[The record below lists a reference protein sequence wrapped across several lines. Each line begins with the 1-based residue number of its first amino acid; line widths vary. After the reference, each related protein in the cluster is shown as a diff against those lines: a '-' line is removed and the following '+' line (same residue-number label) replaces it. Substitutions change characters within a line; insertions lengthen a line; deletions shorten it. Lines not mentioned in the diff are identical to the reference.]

1 MATQRLDVE
10 KFTGENDFHLW
21 RLKMRALLVHQGIEE
36 VLEDPRTSKK
46 ISKVKDEDMQEAMDK
61 AHNTIILSL
70 GDGVLREVGDQ
81 TTTAGLWKKLE
92 DLYTKKSLTK
102 RLSTKKRLYTL
113 QMEEGS
119 SLTTHIDAF
128 NRIIL
133 DLEDINVK
141 IEDEDKAIILLS
153 SLPSSYEHFVDTLLY
168 GRQSL
173 AMQDFK
179 EALSSKES
187 SKKSE
192 TKDGEGLSVRGRS
205 EKRDGWKGKKKGRSK
220 SKNSALKCFHCH
232 KEGHFKR
239 DCPERKI
246 KPKDANNRSGNA
258 AVASEDSDEGY
269 DSAGV
274 LVASNMQT
282 EGKWVLDSG
291 CTYHMCPHKN
301 LFSSYQPFEGGK
313 VLMGNNASCK
323 VIGIGSV
330 RLKMSDGII
339 RELDNVRHI
348 PELKRNLISLSM
360 LDKAGCCIRLE
371 SSSLKVIKGSLILM
385 KGVMQHGL
393 YILQGSA
400 ITGDVGVVIKQELD
414 KTLLWHFRLGHVSES
429 GLKELEK
436 QGALGS
442 DKISTVGFC
451 EECVLGKSS
460 RTRFKTAVHNT
471 KGTLDY
477 IHSDMWGPAQI
488 ESLGGACYFL
498 SMIDDF
504 SRMFDDLCEKSGIQR
519 HKTVRHTPQQNGL
532 AERMNRTLMERVR
545 CMLFHSK
552 LLKTL
557 WAETLCTACYL
568 INRCP
573 STAIELKTPYE
584 VWSGRLADYTKLRI
598 FGCTAYAHIKQGK
611 LEPRALKCAFLGYP
625 SGTKGYRLWCVD
637 LKPPKCIISRDVI
650 FNESEMLKNQTS
662 TQSSIQKI
670 PSAETPHFEVELS
683 KTEDD
688 QNTSHTGET
697 QGSDETSAQTLE
709 HISIQDYQL
718 TRDRQKRQIKAP
730 ERLGYAD
737 LIAYALTAAQEVDQE
752 EPKTYEEAI
761 ACKESTQWIKAMEDE
776 MDSLNKNGTW
786 KLIQKTRRKEDVKT
800 AFLHGDLQ
808 EEIVMS
814 QPEGFVNTQH
824 PDWVCLLQKSLYGLK
839 QSPRQ
844 WYLKF
849 DSYMQ
854 ELNFQKS
861 SYDCCV
867 YLRKTY
873 GEEVIYLVLYVD
885 DMLLASKSMKLINLL
900 KQQLRDKFDM
910 KDLGPAK
917 KILGVEM
924 IRNRTARTLFLSQ
937 EKYVNK
943 ILEKFGMLNCKPVST
958 PMAAHFRLSSQQ
970 CPSTESEQTEML
982 KTPYANSV
990 GCLMYA
996 MVLTRPDLSYAV
1008 SLVSRFMSNPGKEH
1022 WRAVKWILRYLKGIT
1037 RYGLLYGGERANYNL
1052 VEGSV
1057 DSDYAGDLDNRRSL
1071 TGFLFTL
1078 NNCTISWKASLQS
1091 VVALSTTEAEY
1102 TAAVEAFKEA
1112 IWLRGMINELG
1123 YQQTSIPI
1131 LCDSQSAISL
1141 SKNQVHHEKTK
1152 HIDIKLHF
1160 IRLEVSKG
1168 TVKLVKVHT
1177 TNNVAD
1183 MLTKP
1188 VPMAKFEHCLD
1199 LAGICRI

>member
-61 AHNTIILSL
+61 AHSTIILSL

-81 TTTAGLWKKLE
+81 TTAAGLWKKLE

-153 SLPSSYEHFVDTLLY
+153 SLPPSYEHFVDTLLY

-173 AMQDFK
+173 AMQDVK

-187 SKKSE
+187 FKKSE
-192 TKDGEGLSVRGRS
+192 TKDGEGLT
-205 EKRDGWKGKKKGRSK
+205 
-220 SKNSALKCFHCH
+220 
-232 KEGHFKR
+232 EGHFKR

-246 KPKDANNRSGNA
+246 KPKDANNRNGNA
-258 AVASEDSDEGY
+258 VVASEDSDERY

-282 EGKWVLDSG
+282 E
-291 CTYHMCPHKN
+291 
-301 LFSSYQPFEGGK
+301 
-313 VLMGNNASCK
+313 
-323 VIGIGSV
+323 
-330 RLKMSDGII
+330 
-339 RELDNVRHI
+339 
-348 PELKRNLISLSM
+348 
-360 LDKAGCCIRLE
+360 
-371 SSSLKVIKGSLILM
+371 
-385 KGVMQHGL
+385 
-393 YILQGSA
+393 
-400 ITGDVGVVIKQELD
+400 
-414 KTLLWHFRLGHVSES
+414 
-429 GLKELEK
+429 
-436 QGALGS
+436 
-442 DKISTVGFC
+442 
-451 EECVLGKSS
+451 
-460 RTRFKTAVHNT
+460 
-471 KGTLDY
+471 
-477 IHSDMWGPAQI
+477 
-488 ESLGGACYFL
+488 
-498 SMIDDF
+498 DDF
-504 SRMFDDLCEKSGIQR
+504 SRMVWVYPIRSKDQAFDRFKAWKTLIETQTNRKVRRVRTDNGLEFCNKQFDVLCEKSGIQR

-532 AERMNRTLMERVR
+532 AERMNRTLMERVK

-552 LLKTL
+552 LPKTL
-557 WAETLCTACYL
+557 WAEALCTACYL

-573 STAIELKTPYE
+573 STAIELKTPYK
-584 VWSGRLADYTKLRI
+584 VWSGKLTDYTKLRI

-625 SGTKGYRLWCVD
+625 SGTKGYKLWCVD
-637 LKPPKCIISRDVI
+637 LKPPKYIISRDVI

-662 TQSSIQKI
+662 AQSTIQKI
-670 PSAETPHFEVELS
+670 PGAETPHFDVELL
-683 KTEDD
+683 KTEDG

-697 QGSDETSAQTLE
+697 QGSNETSAQSLE
-709 HISIQDYQL
+709 HTSIQDNQL
-718 TRDRQKRQIKAP
+718 TRDRQKRQVRAP

-737 LIAYALTAAQEVDQE
+737 LIAYALTAAQNVDQE
-752 EPKTYEEAI
+752 EPKTYEEAV
-761 ACKESTQWIKAMEDE
+761 ACKESAQWIKAMEDE

-786 KLIQKTRRKEDVKT
+786 KLIQKPEGRKVVGYKWVYKIKDGIPDVEPKRFKARHTSIRIILSLVAVYDMHLEQLDVKT

-814 QPEGFVNTQH
+814 QPGGFVNTQH

-844 WYLKF
+844 W
-849 DSYMQ
+849 
-854 ELNFQKS
+854 
-861 SYDCCV
+861 
-867 YLRKTY
+867 
-873 GEEVIYLVLYVD
+873 
-885 DMLLASKSMKLINLL
+885 
-900 KQQLRDKFDM
+900 
-910 KDLGPAK
+910 
-917 KILGVEM
+917 
-924 IRNRTARTLFLSQ
+924 
-937 EKYVNK
+937 
-943 ILEKFGMLNCKPVST
+943 
-958 PMAAHFRLSSQQ
+958 LSSQQ
-970 CPSTESEQTEML
+970 CPSTESKQTEML
-982 KTPYANSV
+982 KTPYASSV

-996 MVLTRPDLSYAV
+996 MVLTRLDLSDAV
-1008 SLVSRFMSNPGKEH
+1008 SMVSRFMSNPEKEH
-1022 WRAVKWILRYLKGIT
+1022 WRAVKWILRYLRGT
-1037 RYGLLYGGERANYNL
+1037 TSYGLLYGGERANYNL

-1057 DSDYAGDLDNRRSL
+1057 DSDYTGDLDNRRSL
-1071 TGFLFTL
+1071 TCFLFTL
-1078 NNCTISWKASLQS
+1078 NSCTISWKASLQS

-1102 TAAVEAFKEA
+1102 TAAAEAFKEA

-1123 YQQTSIPI
+1123 YEQSSITI
-1131 LCDSQSAISL
+1131 LCDNQSAISL

-1168 TVKLVKVHT
+1168 TVKLVKVYT
-1177 TNNVAD
+1177 SNNVAD

-1188 VPMAKFEHCLD
+1188 VPMAKFEHCLN

>member
-61 AHNTIILSL
+61 AHSTIILSL

-81 TTTAGLWKKLE
+81 TTAAGLWKKLE

-153 SLPSSYEHFVDTLLY
+153 SLPPSYEHFVDTLLY

-173 AMQDFK
+173 AMQDVK

-187 SKKSE
+187 FKKSE
-192 TKDGEGLSVRGRS
+192 TKDGEGLT
-205 EKRDGWKGKKKGRSK
+205 
-220 SKNSALKCFHCH
+220 
-232 KEGHFKR
+232 EGHFKR

-246 KPKDANNRSGNA
+246 KPKDANNRNGNA
-258 AVASEDSDEGY
+258 VVASEDSDERY

-282 EGKWVLDSG
+282 E
-291 CTYHMCPHKN
+291 
-301 LFSSYQPFEGGK
+301 
-313 VLMGNNASCK
+313 
-323 VIGIGSV
+323 
-330 RLKMSDGII
+330 
-339 RELDNVRHI
+339 
-348 PELKRNLISLSM
+348 
-360 LDKAGCCIRLE
+360 
-371 SSSLKVIKGSLILM
+371 
-385 KGVMQHGL
+385 
-393 YILQGSA
+393 
-400 ITGDVGVVIKQELD
+400 
-414 KTLLWHFRLGHVSES
+414 
-429 GLKELEK
+429 
-436 QGALGS
+436 
-442 DKISTVGFC
+442 
-451 EECVLGKSS
+451 
-460 RTRFKTAVHNT
+460 
-471 KGTLDY
+471 
-477 IHSDMWGPAQI
+477 
-488 ESLGGACYFL
+488 
-498 SMIDDF
+498 DDF
-504 SRMFDDLCEKSGIQR
+504 SRMVWVYPIRSKDQAFDRFKAWKTLIETQTNRKVRRVRTDNGLEFCNKQFDVLCEKSGIQR

-532 AERMNRTLMERVR
+532 AERMNRTLMERVK

-552 LLKTL
+552 LPKTL
-557 WAETLCTACYL
+557 WAEALCTACYL

-573 STAIELKTPYE
+573 STAIELKTPYK
-584 VWSGRLADYTKLRI
+584 VWSGKLTDYTKLRI

-625 SGTKGYRLWCVD
+625 SGTKGYKLWCVD
-637 LKPPKCIISRDVI
+637 LKPPKYIISRDVI

-662 TQSSIQKI
+662 AQSTIQKI
-670 PSAETPHFEVELS
+670 PGAETPHFDVELL
-683 KTEDD
+683 KTEDG

-697 QGSDETSAQTLE
+697 QGSNETSAQSLE
-709 HISIQDYQL
+709 HTSIQDNQL
-718 TRDRQKRQIKAP
+718 TRDRQKRQVRAP

-737 LIAYALTAAQEVDQE
+737 LIAYALTAAQNVDQE
-752 EPKTYEEAI
+752 EPKTYEEAV
-761 ACKESTQWIKAMEDE
+761 ACKESAQWIKAMEDE

-786 KLIQKTRRKEDVKT
+786 KLIQKPEGRKVVGYKWVYKIKDGIPDVEPKRFKARHTSIRIILSLVAVYDMHLEQLDVKT

-814 QPEGFVNTQH
+814 QPGGFVNTQH

-873 GEEVIYLVLYVD
+873 GEEVIYLVL
-885 DMLLASKSMKLINLL
+885 
-900 KQQLRDKFDM
+900 
-910 KDLGPAK
+910 
-917 KILGVEM
+917 
-924 IRNRTARTLFLSQ
+924 
-937 EKYVNK
+937 
-943 ILEKFGMLNCKPVST
+943 
-958 PMAAHFRLSSQQ
+958 LSSQQ
-970 CPSTESEQTEML
+970 CPSTESKQTEML
-982 KTPYANSV
+982 KTPYASSV

-996 MVLTRPDLSYAV
+996 MVLTRLDLSDAV
-1008 SLVSRFMSNPGKEH
+1008 SMVSRFMSNPEKEH
-1022 WRAVKWILRYLKGIT
+1022 WRAVKWILRYLRGT
-1037 RYGLLYGGERANYNL
+1037 TSYGLLYGGERANYNL

-1057 DSDYAGDLDNRRSL
+1057 DSDYTGDLDNRRSL
-1071 TGFLFTL
+1071 TCFLFTL
-1078 NNCTISWKASLQS
+1078 NSCTISWKASLQS

-1102 TAAVEAFKEA
+1102 TAAAEAFKEA

-1123 YQQTSIPI
+1123 YEQSSITI
-1131 LCDSQSAISL
+1131 LCDNQSAISL

-1168 TVKLVKVHT
+1168 TVKLVKVYT
-1177 TNNVAD
+1177 SNNVAD

-1188 VPMAKFEHCLD
+1188 VPMAKFEHCLN

>member
-61 AHNTIILSL
+61 AHSTIILSL

-81 TTTAGLWKKLE
+81 TTAAGLWKKLE

-153 SLPSSYEHFVDTLLY
+153 SLPPSYEHFVDTLLY

-173 AMQDFK
+173 AMQDVK

-187 SKKSE
+187 FKKSE
-192 TKDGEGLSVRGRS
+192 TKDGEGLT
-205 EKRDGWKGKKKGRSK
+205 
-220 SKNSALKCFHCH
+220 
-232 KEGHFKR
+232 EGHFKR

-246 KPKDANNRSGNA
+246 KPKDANNRNGNA
-258 AVASEDSDEGY
+258 VVASEDSDERY

-282 EGKWVLDSG
+282 E
-291 CTYHMCPHKN
+291 
-301 LFSSYQPFEGGK
+301 
-313 VLMGNNASCK
+313 
-323 VIGIGSV
+323 GSV

-360 LDKAGCCIRLE
+360 L
-371 SSSLKVIKGSLILM
+371 
-385 KGVMQHGL
+385 GVMQHGL
-393 YILQGSA
+393 YILQGTT
-400 ITGDVGVVIKQELD
+400 ITGDAGIVIKQEQD
-414 KTLLWHFRLGHVSES
+414 KILLWHFRLGH
-429 GLKELEK
+429 
-436 QGALGS
+436 
-442 DKISTVGFC
+442 
-451 EECVLGKSS
+451 
-460 RTRFKTAVHNT
+460 
-471 KGTLDY
+471 
-477 IHSDMWGPAQI
+477 DMWGPAQI

-504 SRMFDDLCEKSGIQR
+504 SRMVWVYPIRSKDQAFDRFKAWKTLIETQTNRKVRRVRTDNGLEFCNKQFDVLCEKSGIQR

-532 AERMNRTLMERVR
+532 AERMNRTLMERVK

-552 LLKTL
+552 LPKTL
-557 WAETLCTACYL
+557 WAEALCTACYL

-573 STAIELKTPYE
+573 STAIELKTPYK
-584 VWSGRLADYTKLRI
+584 VWSGKLTDYTKLRI

-625 SGTKGYRLWCVD
+625 SGTKGYKLWCVD
-637 LKPPKCIISRDVI
+637 LKPPKYIISRDVI

-662 TQSSIQKI
+662 AQSTIQKI
-670 PSAETPHFEVELS
+670 PGAETPHFDVELL
-683 KTEDD
+683 KTEDG

-697 QGSDETSAQTLE
+697 QGSNETSAQSLE
-709 HISIQDYQL
+709 HTSIQDNQL
-718 TRDRQKRQIKAP
+718 TRDRQKRQVRAP

-737 LIAYALTAAQEVDQE
+737 LIAYALTAAQNVDQE
-752 EPKTYEEAI
+752 EPKTYEEAV
-761 ACKESTQWIKAMEDE
+761 ACKESAQWIKAMEDE

-786 KLIQKTRRKEDVKT
+786 KLIQKPEGRKVVGYKWVYKIKDGIPDVEPKRFKARHTSIRIILSLVAVYDMHLEQLDVKT

-814 QPEGFVNTQH
+814 QPGGFVNTQH

-844 WYLKF
+844 W
-849 DSYMQ
+849 
-854 ELNFQKS
+854 
-861 SYDCCV
+861 
-867 YLRKTY
+867 
-873 GEEVIYLVLYVD
+873 
-885 DMLLASKSMKLINLL
+885 
-900 KQQLRDKFDM
+900 
-910 KDLGPAK
+910 
-917 KILGVEM
+917 
-924 IRNRTARTLFLSQ
+924 
-937 EKYVNK
+937 
-943 ILEKFGMLNCKPVST
+943 
-958 PMAAHFRLSSQQ
+958 LSSQQ
-970 CPSTESEQTEML
+970 CPSTESKQTEML
-982 KTPYANSV
+982 KTPYASSV

-996 MVLTRPDLSYAV
+996 MVLTRLDLSDAV
-1008 SLVSRFMSNPGKEH
+1008 SMVSRFMSNPEKEH
-1022 WRAVKWILRYLKGIT
+1022 WRAVKWILRYLRGT
-1037 RYGLLYGGERANYNL
+1037 TSYGLLYGGERANYNL

-1057 DSDYAGDLDNRRSL
+1057 DSDYTGDLDNRRSL
-1071 TGFLFTL
+1071 TCFLFTL
-1078 NNCTISWKASLQS
+1078 NSCTISWKASLQS

-1102 TAAVEAFKEA
+1102 TAAAEAFKEA

-1123 YQQTSIPI
+1123 YEQSSITI
-1131 LCDSQSAISL
+1131 LCDNQSAISL

-1168 TVKLVKVHT
+1168 TVKLVKVYT
-1177 TNNVAD
+1177 SNNVAD

-1188 VPMAKFEHCLD
+1188 VPMAKFEHCLN

>member
-1 MATQRLDVE
+1 MAIQKLDVE

-46 ISKVKDEDMQEAMDK
+46 ISKVKDEDIQKAMDK

-70 GDGVLREVGDQ
+70 GDRVLREMGDQ
-81 TTTAGLWKKLE
+81 TTAAGLWKKLE

-113 QMEEGS
+113 QMEEAS

-128 NRIIL
+128 NKIIL

-153 SLPSSYEHFVDTLLY
+153 SLPHSYEHFVDTLLY

-173 AMQDFK
+173 AIQDVK
-179 EALSSKES
+179 EVLSSKES

-192 TKDGEGLSVRGRS
+192 TRDGEWLT
-205 EKRDGWKGKKKGRSK
+205 E
-220 SKNSALKCFHCH
+220 C
-232 KEGHFKR
+232 HFKR

-246 KPKDANNRSGNA
+246 KPKDANNMNGNA
-258 AVASEDSDEGY
+258 VVASEDSDEGY
-269 DSAGV
+269 DSAGI

-291 CTYHMCPHKN
+291 CTYHMCPHKH

-313 VLMGNNASCK
+313 VLKGNNASCK
-323 VIGIGSV
+323 VIGIGS
-330 RLKMSDGII
+330 
-339 RELDNVRHI
+339 
-348 PELKRNLISLSM
+348 
-360 LDKAGCCIRLE
+360 A
-371 SSSLKVIKGSLILM
+371 
-385 KGVMQHGL
+385 
-393 YILQGSA
+393 
-400 ITGDVGVVIKQELD
+400 
-414 KTLLWHFRLGHVSES
+414 RLGHVNES

-436 QGALGS
+436 QVALGS

-451 EECVLGKSS
+451 EECVLRKSS

-471 KGTLDY
+471 KG
-477 IHSDMWGPAQI
+477 
-488 ESLGGACYFL
+488 
-498 SMIDDF
+498 
-504 SRMFDDLCEKSGIQR
+504 K
-519 HKTVRHTPQQNGL
+519 
-532 AERMNRTLMERVR
+532 
-545 CMLFHSK
+545 
-552 LLKTL
+552 
-557 WAETLCTACYL
+557 
-568 INRCP
+568 
-573 STAIELKTPYE
+573 
-584 VWSGRLADYTKLRI
+584 LADYTKLRI

-625 SGTKGYRLWCVD
+625 SGTKGYKLWCVD
-637 LKPPKCIISRDVI
+637 LKSPKCIISRDVI
-650 FNESEMLKNQTS
+650 FNESEMLKSQTS
-662 TQSSIQKI
+662 AQSTIQKI
-670 PSAETPHFEVELS
+670 SGAETPHFEVELT
-683 KTEDD
+683 KTEDG

-697 QGSDETSAQTLE
+697 QGSDGTSAQSPE
-709 HISIQDYQL
+709 HTSIQDYQL
-718 TRDRQKRQIKAP
+718 TRDRQERQVRAP

-737 LIAYALTAAQEVDQE
+737 LIAYALTTAHEVDQE
-752 EPKTYEEAI
+752 EPKTYEEAV
-761 ACKESTQWIKAMEDE
+761 A
-776 MDSLNKNGTW
+776 N
-786 KLIQKTRRKEDVKT
+786 VKT
-800 AFLHGDLQ
+800 AFLYGDLQ
-808 EEIVMS
+808 EEIIMS
-814 QPEGFVNTQH
+814 QHEGFVNTKH
-824 PDWVCLLQKSLYGLK
+824 LDWVCLLKKSLYGLK

-867 YLRKTY
+867 YFRKTY

-885 DMLLASKSMKLINLL
+885 DMLLASKNMKLFDLL
-900 KQQLRDKFDM
+900 KQKLRVKFDM

-917 KILGVEM
+917 KILGVEI

-943 ILEKFGMLNCKPVST
+943 VLEKFGMLNCKPVST
-958 PMAAHFRLSSQQ
+958 PMSAHFRLSSQQ

-982 KTPYANSV
+982 KTPYASSV
-990 GCLMYA
+990 GCLMNA

-1008 SLVSRFMSNPGKEH
+1008 SLVSRFMSNPGKEY
-1022 WRAVKWILRYLKGIT
+1022 WGAMKWILSYLRGT
-1037 RYGLLYGGERANYNL
+1037 TSYGLLYGGERANYNL
-1052 VEGSV
+1052 VKGFV
-1057 DSDYAGDLDNRRSL
+1057 DSDYVGDLDNRRSL

-1078 NNCTISWKASLQS
+1078 NSCTISWKASLQS

-1102 TAAVEAFKEA
+1102 TAAAEAFKEA

-1123 YQQTSIPI
+1123 
-1131 LCDSQSAISL
+1131 
-1141 SKNQVHHEKTK
+1141 
-1152 HIDIKLHF
+1152 
-1160 IRLEVSKG
+1160 LEVSKG
-1168 TVKLVKVHT
+1168 TVKLVKIHT
-1177 TNNVAD
+1177 SNNVVD

-1188 VPMAKFEHCLD
+1188 IPMAKFEHCLD
-1199 LAGICRI
+1199 LAGICRK

>member
-1 MATQRLDVE
+1 
-10 KFTGENDFHLW
+10 
-21 RLKMRALLVHQGIEE
+21 
-36 VLEDPRTSKK
+36 
-46 ISKVKDEDMQEAMDK
+46 
-61 AHNTIILSL
+61 
-70 GDGVLREVGDQ
+70 
-81 TTTAGLWKKLE
+81 
-92 DLYTKKSLTK
+92 
-102 RLSTKKRLYTL
+102 
-113 QMEEGS
+113 MEEGS

-173 AMQDFK
+173 AMQDVK

-192 TKDGEGLSVRGRS
+192 TKDGEGLTVRGRS
-205 EKRDGWKGKKKGRSK
+205 EKRDNWKGKKKGRSK
-220 SKNSALKCFHCH
+220 SKNRTLKCFHCH
-232 KEGHFKR
+232 KEGHFKK

-246 KPKDANNRSGNA
+246 KPKDANNRNGNA

-274 LVASNMQT
+274 LVASNMET
-282 EGKWVLDSG
+282 EGKWVLNSG
-291 CTYHMCPHKN
+291 CTYHMCPHKH

-313 VLMGNNASCK
+313 VFMGNNAACK

-330 RLKMSDGII
+330 KLKMSDGII

-348 PELKRNLISLSM
+348 PELKRNLTSLSM
-360 LDKAGCCIRLE
+360 LDKVGCCIRLE

-393 YILQGSA
+393 YILQGTT
-400 ITGDVGVVIKQELD
+400 ITGDAVVVIKQDQD
-414 KTLLWHFRLGHVSES
+414 KTLLWHFRLGHVYPIRSKDQAFE
-429 GLKELEK
+429 
-436 QGALGS
+436 
-442 DKISTVGFC
+442 
-451 EECVLGKSS
+451 
-460 RTRFKTAVHNT
+460 RFKAWKTLIETQTNRKVRRVRT
-471 KGTLDY
+471 DKGLEFCNK
-477 IHSDMWGPAQI
+477 Q
-488 ESLGGACYFL
+488 
-498 SMIDDF
+498 
-504 SRMFDDLCEKSGIQR
+504 FDDLCEKGGIQR
-519 HKTVRHTPQQNGL
+519 HKTVRHTLQQNGL
-532 AERMNRTLMERVR
+532 AERMNRTLMEKVR

-552 LLKTL
+552 LPKTL
-557 WAETLCTACYL
+557 WAEALCTACYL

-584 VWSGRLADYTKLRI
+584 VWSGKLADYTQLRI

-625 SGTKGYRLWCVD
+625 SGTKGYKLWCVD
-637 LKPPKCIISRDVI
+637 FKPPKCIISRDVI

-662 TQSSIQKI
+662 AQSTIQKI
-670 PSAETPHFEVELS
+670 PGAETPHFEVELS
-683 KTEDD
+683 KTEDGK
-688 QNTSHTGET
+688 NTSHTGET
-697 QGSDETSAQTLE
+697 QGSDETSAQSQE
-709 HISIQDYQL
+709 HIPIQDYQL
-718 TRDRQKRQIKAP
+718 TRDRQKRQVRAP

-737 LIAYALTAAQEVDQE
+737 LIAHALTAAQEVDQE
-752 EPKTYEEAI
+752 EPKTYEEVV
-761 ACKESTQWIKAMEDE
+761 ACKESAQWIKAIEDE
-776 MDSLNKNGTW
+776 IDSLYKNGTW
-786 KLIQKTRRKEDVKT
+786 KLIQKPEGRKVVGCKWVYKVKDGIPDVEPKRFKARLVAKGFTQREGVDYTEVFSPVVRHTSIRIILSLVAVYDMHLEQLDVKT
-800 AFLHGDLQ
+800 TFLHGDLQ

-814 QPEGFVNTQH
+814 QPEGFVNAQH

-854 ELNFQKS
+854 ELNFQKFN
-861 SYDCCV
+861 YDCCV

-885 DMLLASKSMKLINLL
+885 DMLLASKSMKLIDLL

-910 KDLGPAK
+910 KDLGPVK

-924 IRNRTARTLFLSQ
+924 IRNRTARTLFISQ

-943 ILEKFGMLNCKPVST
+943 VLEKFGMLNCKPVST

-1022 WRAVKWILRYLKGIT
+1022 WRAVKWILRYLRGT
-1037 RYGLLYGGERANYNL
+1037 TSYGLLYGGERANYNL
-1052 VEGSV
+1052 VEG
-1057 DSDYAGDLDNRRSL
+1057 
-1071 TGFLFTL
+1071 
-1078 NNCTISWKASLQS
+1078 WKASLQS
-1091 VVALSTTEAEY
+1091 VVALSTIEAEY
-1102 TAAVEAFKEA
+1102 TAAAEAFKKA
-1112 IWLRGMINELG
+1112 ILLRGMINELG
-1123 YQQTSIPI
+1123 YKKSSIAI

-1152 HIDIKLHF
+1152 HIDIKLYF

-1177 TNNVAD
+1177 SNNVAD

-1188 VPMAKFEHCLD
+1188 VPMAKFEHCLN

>member
-1 MATQRLDVE
+1 MTTWKNRDVINFLSFVKKNGGYRSSKRAKERADGDDILEKRLLDEDNVEEKHDERILLSESDLNGGKRKQIFNNVAIERLDVE

-36 VLEDPRTSKK
+36 VLEDSRTSKK
-46 ISKVKDEDMQEAMDK
+46 ISKIKDEDMQEAMDK
-61 AHNTIILSL
+61 AYSTIILSL

-81 TTTAGLWKKLE
+81 TTAAGLWKKLE
-92 DLYTKKSLTK
+92 DL
-102 RLSTKKRLYTL
+102 
-113 QMEEGS
+113 
-119 SLTTHIDAF
+119 
-128 NRIIL
+128 IIL
-133 DLEDINVK
+133 DLEDINAK

-153 SLPSSYEHFVDTLLY
+153 SLPPSYEHFVDTLLY

-173 AMQDFK
+173 AMQDVK

-187 SKKSE
+187 SKKLE
-192 TKDGEGLSVRGRS
+192 TKDGKWLTVRGRS

-220 SKNSALKCFHCH
+220 SKNRILKCFHCH

-246 KPKDANNRSGNA
+246 KPKDANNRNGNA

-274 LVASNMQT
+274 LVASNMET
-282 EGKWVLDSG
+282 E
-291 CTYHMCPHKN
+291 
-301 LFSSYQPFEGGK
+301 
-313 VLMGNNASCK
+313 
-323 VIGIGSV
+323 GSV

-339 RELDNVRHI
+339 RELHNG
-348 PELKRNLISLSM
+348 
-360 LDKAGCCIRLE
+360 A
-371 SSSLKVIKGSLILM
+371 
-385 KGVMQHGL
+385 
-393 YILQGSA
+393 A
-400 ITGDVGVVIKQELD
+400 ITGDAGVMIKQDQD

-436 QGALGS
+436 HGALGG

-477 IHSDMWGPAQI
+477 IHSDLWGPAQI

-532 AERMNRTLMERVR
+532 AERINRTLMERVR
-545 CMLFHSK
+545 WK
-552 LLKTL
+552 
-557 WAETLCTACYL
+557 
-568 INRCP
+568 
-573 STAIELKTPYE
+573 
-584 VWSGRLADYTKLRI
+584 LADYTQLRI

-611 LEPRALKCAFLGYP
+611 LEPRALKCAFPGYP
-625 SGTKGYRLWCVD
+625 SGTKGYKLWCVD
-637 LKPPKCIISRDVI
+637 FKPPRCIISRDVI

-662 TQSSIQKI
+662 AQSTIQKI
-670 PSAETPHFEVELS
+670 PGAETHHFEVELS
-683 KTEDD
+683 KTEDGK
-688 QNTSHTGET
+688 NTSHTGET
-697 QGSDETSAQTLE
+697 QGSDETSAQSQE

-718 TRDRQKRQIKAP
+718 TRDRQKRQVRAP
-730 ERLGYAD
+730 ESLGYAN
-737 LIAYALTAAQEVDQE
+737 LIAYALTAAHEVDQE
-752 EPKTYEEAI
+752 EPKTYEEAVAYGI
-761 ACKESTQWIKAMEDE
+761 PDVEPKRFKARLVAKGFTQREGVDYTE
-776 MDSLNKNGTW
+776 VFSLVVRHTSIRII
-786 KLIQKTRRKEDVKT
+786 LS
-800 AFLHGDLQ
+800 L
-808 EEIVMS
+808 
-814 QPEGFVNTQH
+814 
-824 PDWVCLLQKSLYGLK
+824 VCLLQKSLYGLK

-854 ELNFQKS
+854 ELNFQKF

-867 YLRKTY
+867 YLKKAYR
-873 GEEVIYLVLYVD
+873 EEVIYLVLYVD
-885 DMLLASKSMKLINLL
+885 DILIASKSMKLIDLL
-900 KQQLRDKFDM
+900 KQQLKDKFDM

-917 KILGVEM
+917 KILGVKM

-943 ILEKFGMLNCKPVST
+943 VLEKFGILNCKPIST
-958 PMAAHFRLSSQQ
+958 PMAAHF
-970 CPSTESEQTEML
+970 
-982 KTPYANSV
+982 
-990 GCLMYA
+990 
-996 MVLTRPDLSYAV
+996 RPDLSYAV
-1008 SLVSRFMSNPGKEH
+1008 SLVSMFMSNPGKEH
-1022 WRAVKWILRYLKGIT
+1022 WMAVKWIL
-1037 RYGLLYGGERANYNL
+1037 
-1052 VEGSV
+1052 
-1057 DSDYAGDLDNRRSL
+1057 
-1071 TGFLFTL
+1071 
-1078 NNCTISWKASLQS
+1078 SWKASLQS

-1102 TAAVEAFKEA
+1102 TAAAEAFKEA

-1123 YQQTSIPI
+1123 YEQSFIAI

-1177 TNNVAD
+1177 SNNVAD

-1188 VPMAKFEHCLD
+1188 VPMAKFEHCLN
-1199 LAGICRI
+1199 LVGICRI